1 MPNTCIVGCVE
12 GLRRCQKGILFHC
25 AKRKK
30 NCCTTW
36 VSVCVNVP
44 FIISTQWLS
53 LSVPPISW
61 AFVWPV
67 CLRGYK
73 KVGTNMK
80 SRCDEQRGTFNFK
93 PLFGYSTNI
102 LFDSKASENNNIW
115 HSNHRKGQ
123 PLLCYVHH
131 TRIDH
136 CIEVGYKSET
146 RAYKNSFSIESK
158 PITAEVPCTHHIK
171 RWAFQ

>member
-12 GLRRCQKGILFHC
+12 GSRRCQKGILFHC

-30 NCCTTW
+30 NFCTTW
-36 VSVCVNVP
+36 VTWVCVNVP

-80 SRCDEQRGTFNFK
+80 SRCDEQCGTFNFK

-102 LFDSKASENNNIW
+102 LFDSKVSENNNIW

-123 PLLCYVHH
+123 P
-131 TRIDH
+131 
-136 CIEVGYKSET
+136 SW
-146 RAYKNSFSIESK
+146 FSIVLCASY
-158 PITAEVPCTHHIK
+158 THWPLYRSRVQEWIMSLQEQ
-171 RWAFQ
+171 F